1 MDSTEF
7 RSMTAELKGSD
18 YIVWWVARAYVQFK
32 SRIDIDFC
40 LWYGLI
46 TSKKAHSIEMIGR
59 ASERSRVRKQ
69 THTHISNERES
80 ESART
85 LNNVQTVYVY
95 ISALHFRIVALTNR
109 YSQSQSIGW
118 KCCAHK
124 YSTFNLFAIWSCFKE
139 NITFTAFNKQRSKI
153 DRPILFDQF
162 SDCQLSIVLIK
173 MLNSKESAARISER
187 SRKQKQQRKK
197 ITRKIIKCV
206 KIWNVV

>member
-1 MDSTEF
+1 
-7 RSMTAELKGSD
+7 
-18 YIVWWVARAYVQFK
+18 
-32 SRIDIDFC
+32 
-40 LWYGLI
+40 
-46 TSKKAHSIEMIGR
+46 MIGR
-59 ASERSRVRKQ
+59 ASERSRVRNH
-69 THTHISNERES
+69 THTQRQRES

-85 LNNVQTVYVY
+85 LNNVQTVYVLY

-173 MLNSKESAARISER
+173 MLNSKESAARARISKR
-187 SRKQKQQRKK
+187 SREQKQQRKK
-197 ITRKIIKCV
+197 KSPV
-206 KIWNVV
+206 K

>member
-1 MDSTEF
+1 
-7 RSMTAELKGSD
+7 
-18 YIVWWVARAYVQFK
+18 
-32 SRIDIDFC
+32 
-40 LWYGLI
+40 
-46 TSKKAHSIEMIGR
+46 MIGR

-197 ITRKIIKCV
+197 
-206 KIWNVV
+206 NHP